1 MRRSRRGFLRPGDF
15 DAASPRRRRA
25 VDNLGKKRLV
35 MDLESACAHTAVR
48 CLAKVARHHDV
59 ETSVERL
66 IHDFV
71 LGNEEPSQAILVRMA
86 REIGMRAK
94 VTKPPLEALF
104 ELGEAAP
111 VIVRLKNGS
120 SMLLVG
126 TGQRAGVRVLLLQD
140 PLAEEAGPL
149 VLDERRF
156 ASAWDGSVMFLKRD
170 SAVREG
176 ERPFNLM
183 WFVPEIVRQKRLFR
197 DIAIASL
204 LLSALAM
211 ASPVFTQLVVDRV
224 LVHHSLGT
232 LYVLAGGM
240 VCVVIFETIFS
251 YLRSYMILY
260 ATNKIDARINVKT
273 FNKLV
278 SLPMDFFERTAA
290 GVVLKNLYQTDRIR
304 GFLTGQLFMAVLDTV
319 SLAIF
324 LPLLF
329 FYHPL
334 LASIVMLF
342 SLLIAVSAASIIPIL
357 RPRLSEVY
365 EAEARQQSYLIETI
379 QGMRTIKSLALDA
392 RQRKNWDA
400 RVARTVSVRFRVA
413 KLALALQ
420 AFTGPIEKL
429 MYMTVMSVGAYLVLE
444 GEMMIGALIA
454 FNIITARVTG
464 PLVQLTGLVQQ
475 FQEVSLSVSML
486 GLIMNHKSEEGR
498 SGRGLR
504 TPFTGRVDFQDVRFR
519 YSSGTAPAL
528 DGVNFTIP
536 EGTIFG
542 VMGRSGSGKTTLTRL
557 LQGLHSAQEG
567 LIKIDGHD
575 LREIDLDHLRSS
587 IGVVLQENF
596 LFRGTIRDNIAAG
609 KPNATTEEIM
619 RAARLAGADEF
630 IERLQRGYDT
640 MLEEGS
646 ANLSGGQRQRLAI
659 ARALLL
665 DPPILILDEAT
676 SALDAESESIV
687 QANLMSI
694 AQGRTLIVI
703 SHRLSSLVPAHNILV
718 LERGKVADLGRHHEL
733 VERCEIYRNMWRQQN
748 RHIGYAKGAAA

>member
-1 MRRSRRGFLRPGDF
+1 MH
-15 DAASPRRRRA
+15 
-25 VDNLGKKRLV
+25 
-35 MDLESACAHTAVR
+35 LESACAHTAVR
-48 CLAKVARHHDV
+48 CLAKIARHHDID
-59 ETSVERL
+59 TSVERL

-71 LGNEEPSQAILVRMA
+71 LGNEEPQQDVLVRMA
-86 REIGMRAK
+86 REIGLRVKIAR
-94 VTKPPLEALF
+94 PPLETLF
-104 ELGEAAP
+104 DLGDAAP
-111 VIVRLKNGS
+111 VIVRLKNGN
-120 SMLLVG
+120 SMVLTGAGRRGG
-126 TGQRAGVRVLLLQD
+126 TPVLLLQD
-140 PLAEEAGPL
+140 PLAEDAGPL

-156 ASAWDGSVMFLKRD
+156 LSAWDGTVVFLKRD
-170 SAVREG
+170 NSPRQNERE
-176 ERPFNLM
+176 FNLM

-211 ASPVFTQLVVDRV
+211 ASPIFTQLVVDRV
-224 LVHHSLGT
+224 LVHHSMGT
-232 LYVLAGGM
+232 LYMLAGGM
-240 VCVVIFETIFS
+240 FCVVIFETIFT
-251 YLRSYMILY
+251 YLRSYMTLY

-273 FNKLV
+273 FNKLI
-278 SLPMDFFERTAA
+278 SLPMDFFEQTSA
-290 GVVLKNLYQTDRIR
+290 GVILKNMYQTDRIR
-304 GFLTGQLFMAVLDTV
+304 GFLTGQLFTSILDSI

-342 SLLIAVSAASIIPIL
+342 TVLIAVGAAAVIPIIK
-357 RPRLSEVY
+357 PRLNQVY
-365 EAEARQQSYLIETI
+365 DAEARQQSYLIESI

-392 RQRKNWDA
+392 RQRKNWDS
-400 RVARTVSVRFRVA
+400 RVAYSVSVRFKVA
-413 KLALALQ
+413 KLILGLQ
-420 AFTGPIEKL
+420 AFTGPLEKL
-429 MYMTVMSVGAYLVLE
+429 MYITVMSVGAYLVLE

-486 GLIMNHKSEEGR
+486 GLVMNRKSEEGR
-498 SGRGLR
+498 SGRGLN
-504 TPFTGRVDFQDVRFR
+504 TPFSGRVDFQNVRFR
-519 YSSGTAPAL
+519 YASGLAPAL
-528 DGVNFTIP
+528 DDISFTIP
-536 EGTIFG
+536 QGTIFG

-596 LFRGTIRDNIAAG
+596 LFRGSIRENIAAG
-609 KPNATTEEIM
+609 KPNATTEQII

-630 IERLQRGYDT
+630 IERLPRGFDT

-676 SALDAESESIV
+676 SALDAESEAIV

-718 LERGKVADLGRHHEL
+718 LERGKIADMGRHHEL
-733 VERCEIYRNMWRQQN
+733 LERCEIYSHMWLQQN
-748 RHIGYAKGAAA
+748 RHIGYARGTEA